1 MTNKAQRRNLSD
13 QVAVERKKTNLII
26 FVILTAAL
34 IYISATMVLGDMG
47 LIKYLNLH
55 KNKTR
60 LETEI
65 RELEKENNLMST
77 QIRLLKDDPYYIE
90 KHAREEFGLAK
101 PDEFIFQFQDDK
113 K

>member
-1 MTNKAQRRNLSD
+1 MKNKAHKNLGH

-26 FVILTAAL
+26 FILFAAAFIYMSIAL
-34 IYISATMVLGDMG
+34 IISDMG
-47 LIKYLNLH
+47 LVKYLNLN

-65 RELEKENNLMST
+65 RELEKENNLMSA
-77 QIRLLKDDPYYIE
+77 QIRLLKEDPYYIE